1 MATLDQLISQIQQE
15 QGIEELKDIQSADAY
30 LQALKRAEKEELDDL
45 RTIEGLKQALIA
57 EWGEDNLEYNDVL
70 KMWVPKPMKDHDTSH
85 YPIRAMEELKHEIET
100 GYTLEKLKMD
110 GNLIEYEKKQTEYD
124 KIKNDLSLQLDGL
137 SDEFKSAHIQD
148 ISASFDY
155 STMEEADLDLQNKVE
170 EFDKAI
176 EVLNNIQG
184 ELTKQQKHFIQQAS
198 SASELD
204 YDLQS
209 HEFEKLVTKYKK
221 DSDKYIYNKDTEE
234 WTRIDDY
241 EIDEEGFQNAY
252 TEYLLKRDPFDA
264 ERKREAAILKY
275 SQKADAQVAKLQSI
289 TTGTTDEPFDASILG
304 GDEAFQSDVIS
315 VINLGSAD
323 LVFQAIAADPSGKIG
338 EAIRGLNKVWYK
350 FAEENNAKAMEVANE
365 KYLGD
370 PNIKAKKL
378 SVFEDAIHEFE
389 TTDDNLNLAFEMY
402 KQEIPNMTSQDDYNT
417 YLKVLEDH
425 WKVEDLGSQF
435 QDYMMPKKESIKDV
449 LGLKIGLSYTY
460 PDVYINFS
468 DNGKFDVNKAWDYL
482 SNYSISKKEAGNIWG
497 EWTSR
502 ISGKSY
508 HLEKGPE
515 NLRSFQ
521 HFRDDLPER
530 VGLVSPQKKSVG
542 VDIFAPVKFNRPNFN
557 LATALTSKGS
567 ASDRTAFGTPIANN
581 EYYEAYYDT
590 FRDLA
595 AEVHE
600 TSIGDVEGMLKEY
613 RGVFGLSSTSMLQ
626 STKNYP
632 DGYLVDFV
640 TGNKS
645 FAPYIDEITKGAEA
659 AGEKAQKLWME
670 TALNDPKHK
679 DHATVV
685 RALNAAYESSIDE
698 SDSRHMDYED
708 NFEENS
714 GYFNLKTYK

>member
-1 MATLDQLISQIQQE
+1 MATLDQLLLQIQQE

-30 LQALKRAEKEELDDL
+30 LQALKRAEKEELDDI
-45 RTIEGLKQALIA
+45 RTVEGLRITLAA
-57 EWGEDNLEYNDVL
+57 EWGEENLEYDDVL
-70 KMWVPKPMKDHDTSH
+70 EMWKPKPMKDHDNQH
-85 YPIRAMEELKHEIET
+85 YPIRALEEVNRELKT
-100 GYTLEKLKMD
+100 GFKLEDLKMD

-137 SDEFKSAHIQD
+137 SNEFKSAHIQD
-148 ISASFDY
+148 ISAIFDY
-155 STMEEADLDLQNKVE
+155 SNMEEADLDLQNKVKEFE
-170 EFDKAI
+170 EAI

-198 SASELD
+198 SASGLD
-204 YDLQS
+204 YDLQA
-209 HEFEKLVTKYKK
+209 HEFEELVTKYKK

-252 TEYLLKRDPFDA
+252 TEYLLKKDPFNA
-264 ERKREAAILKY
+264 NQKREAAILKY

-289 TTGTTDEPFDASILG
+289 TAGTTDEPFDASILG

-315 VINLGSAD
+315 VVNLGSAD

-350 FAEENNAKAMEVANE
+350 FAEENNAKAMEVSNE

-482 SNYSISKKEAGNIWG
+482 SNYSISKKEAGIIWG
-497 EWTSR
+497 D
-502 ISGKSY
+502 
-508 HLEKGPE
+508 
-515 NLRSFQ
+515 Q

-542 VDIFAPVKFNRPNFN
+542 VDIFAPAKFDRPNFN

-567 ASDRTAFGTPIANN
+567 TSDRTALGTPIANN
-581 EYYEAYYDT
+581 EYYEAYYNT
-590 FRDLA
+590 FRNLA

-600 TSIGDVEGMLKEY
+600 TSIGDVEGMFKEY
-613 RGVFGLSSTSMLQ
+613 QGVFGLSSTSMLQ
-626 STKNYP
+626 RTKNYP

-698 SDSRHMDYED
+698 SDSRHTDYED